1 MRKEK
6 VYLAS
11 SMELQ
16 FRDSILEAAKILRR
30 TFENVFVPMEHAI
43 VNAWGYP
50 NNEWGLMVFENDVFA
65 IDQSDIVVLLN
76 YGRKN
81 TTAGCAW
88 EAGYAFAAGKKVMV
102 VDIDMD
108 GDFVTSLMI
117 ENGRYATVVG
127 LSGLEFYDWDN
138 MPKSR
143 SEYEQK

>member
-6 VYLAS
+6 IYLAS
-11 SMELQ
+11 SMEPQ
-16 FRDSILEAAKILRR
+16 FRDSIREAAKVLRR

-43 VNAWGYP
+43 VNAWDYP

-65 IDQSDIVVLLN
+65 IDQSEIVVLLN

-88 EAGYAFAAGKKVMV
+88 EAGYAFAAGKKVIV
-102 VDIDMD
+102 VDIDTD
-108 GDFVTSLMI
+108 GDFITSLMI

-127 LSGLEFYDWDN
+127 LPGLESYDWEN

-143 SEYEQK
+143 SSYEQK